1 MLGGVSA
8 SSEKFALYNSIVHKQ
23 YFQTWSEN
31 LLTDSD
37 GIEDMELKKQLTYDA
52 QEEVRKVL
60 SCSKSYADI
69 NMSTREG
76 WTAIHL
82 AAIKGHDVI
91 LRVLIDKG
99 ADLAAKGKDQYT
111 PLELAA
117 ENGHISLA
125 GKLVFIVF
133 IVGVYGEPFSTPVS

>member
-37 GIEDMELKKQLTYDA
+37 GIEETDLKKQLTYGA

-60 SCSKSYADI
+60 SCSKKYADI
-69 NMSTREG
+69 NVATRER
-76 WTAIHL
+76 WIAIHL
-82 AAIKGHDVI
+82 AAIKGHDD
-91 LRVLIDKG
+91 L
-99 ADLAAKGKDQYT
+99 ADLLRFFTTKITAGTLKWPVLY
-111 PLELAA
+111 LAA
-117 ENGHISLA
+117 LSRQHTVQNTINRKRCKTISERHSLRTR
-125 GKLVFIVF
+125 
-133 IVGVYGEPFSTPVS
+133 PR